1 MRIAFSVTLLLI
13 LAQFFGTPLEAAC
26 TGTSVSAF
34 GAKGD
39 GHSDDT
45 AAIQSAITAASTAG
59 GGSVVFNVARYFT
72 TGSFIVP
79 AGVVLCGAIEG
90 PFDVEGIDPAVTAV
104 APTLLVTNTS
114 APFVTLQGLGSGVTD
129 LLFHYP
135 NQVGASASSPDVYPY
150 TILVTSPGTKIART
164 TVSNAY
170 NFLDI
175 ESGRVVAQDLFI
187 GAFNIGV
194 NVDHAHD
201 HVTLRNLLN
210 TVYWDVMQNPQ
221 NPPSTIDN
229 WVANHGIALVVN
241 RADSLEVHDLNVFY
255 RFAGIL
261 LTDSPDATQNP
272 RCGFGVGSDILP
284 DYVAYGI
291 IATASAAAGYQFS
304 NVQVEAIPVL
314 GQAEVQLQAG
324 GSIAPNVLINGGS
337 TAGPWALGA
346 FPAPAAGNLTVVDI
360 IGYNLG
366 AAQHSQAQGVAP
378 RKVRK

>member
-1 MRIAFSVTLLLI
+1 
-13 LAQFFGTPLEAAC
+13 
-26 TGTSVSAF
+26 
-34 GAKGD
+34 
-39 GHSDDT
+39 
-45 AAIQSAITAASTAG
+45 
-59 GGSVVFNVARYFT
+59 VFNVARYFT

-284 DYVAYGI
+284 DYVADGI

-304 NVQVEAIPVL
+304 NVQVEAIPGL

-360 IGYNLG
+360 IGYNLA

-378 RKVRK
+378 RKVRE

>member
-1 MRIAFSVTLLLI
+1 MRITLSIILPLLLTP
-13 LAQFFGTPLEAAC
+13 LFGTPLQAVC

-39 GHSDDT
+39 GHTDDT
-45 AAIQSAITAASTAG
+45 AAIQSAITAASSAG
-59 GGSVVFNVARYFT
+59 GGAVVFNVARYFT
-72 TGSFIVP
+72 TGSFVVP
-79 AGVVLCGAIEG
+79 TGVVLCGAIEG
-90 PFDVEGIDPAVTAV
+90 PFDVEGTNPAVTAV

-114 APFVTLQGLGSGVTD
+114 SPFLTLQGLGAGVTD

-135 NQVGASASSPDVYPY
+135 NQVGPSASSPDVYPY
-150 TILVTSPGTKIART
+150 TILVSAPGTKVVRS

-194 NVDHAHD
+194 NVDHAYD

-210 TVYWDVMQNPQ
+210 TVYWDVMQNPS
-221 NPPSTIDN
+221 NPPTTIDN
-229 WVANHGIALVVN
+229 WVANHGIAVVVN
-241 RADSLEVHDLNVFY
+241 RADSLEIHDLNVFY

-261 LTDSPDATQNP
+261 LTDSPDTSQNP

-291 IATASAAAGYQFS
+291 IATATNTAGYQFT
-304 NVQVEAIPVL
+304 NVQVEAIPGL

-324 GSIAPNVLINGGS
+324 GSMAPNVLINGGS

-346 FPAPAAGNLTVVDI
+346 FPAAAAGNLTVVDI
-360 IGYNLG
+360 IGYNL
-366 AAQHSQAQGVAP
+366 AAATHSQAHEGVNGKE
-378 RKVRK
+378 RK